1 MDAAVDDVGLH
12 TWYRCPVCGA
22 SLLDQTEFYLA
33 DDACRECGANLW
45 CWRQEH
51 EGTVILVPI
60 PQRTP
65 ATADVESL
73 VRALRRSGKA
83 ARVEVDMSEL
93 EVASSSLVAEL
104 VILHR
109 RIREAG
115 GRLFLFGLNPYVRA
129 SLHRLRLDQ
138 VFEILEP
145 EDDADWA
152 EPAALM
158 AVH

>member
-22 SLLDQTEFYLA
+22 SLLDHTEFYLA

-51 EGTVILVPI
+51 EGVVILVPI

-73 VRALRRSGKA
+73 VRALRRSGTA
-83 ARVEVDMSEL
+83 ARVGVDLSSL
-93 EVASSSLVAEL
+93 EVVSSSWVAEL

-129 SLHRLRLDQ
+129 SLHRFRLDQ
-138 VFEILEP
+138 VFEIVEP
-145 EDDADWA
+145 EDAAAWA

-158 AVH
+158 AAH